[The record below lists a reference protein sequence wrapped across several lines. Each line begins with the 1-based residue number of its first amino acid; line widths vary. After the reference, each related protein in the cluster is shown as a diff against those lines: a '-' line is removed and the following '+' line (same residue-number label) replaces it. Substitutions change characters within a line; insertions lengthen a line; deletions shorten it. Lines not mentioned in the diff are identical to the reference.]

1 LVARRKKTGNTTLET
16 DFCLQSLNTAL
27 QHGKKP
33 KILNTDQGI
42 QFTSIMWIQT
52 VEGNGIKVS
61 MDGRSVKYFV

>member
-1 LVARRKKTGNTTLET
+1 
-16 DFCLQSLNTAL
+16 LQSLNTAL